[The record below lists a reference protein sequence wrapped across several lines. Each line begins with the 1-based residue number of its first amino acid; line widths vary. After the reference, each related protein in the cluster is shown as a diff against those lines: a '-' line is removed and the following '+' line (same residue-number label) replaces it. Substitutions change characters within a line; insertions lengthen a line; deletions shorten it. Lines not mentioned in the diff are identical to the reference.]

1 MTIAIVVI
9 ISEASGDVSMV
20 IPLMVSVL
28 IGGYVAGFLSE
39 PYDEKMTELRLIP
52 FLRDSQT
59 HETDRRLETAAN
71 VMIASPTI
79 SELEPL
85 ARLKSL
91 VESASNSDYMALPV
105 VSREGHLLGLVSGE
119 GVKKVLAQCSIEVFS
134 NGDRGAMLTDI
145 ADWTGVGEKKAD
157 EAVLLSMTDVMDPSP
172 YTVLADFPLSRLY
185 PIFSKLKIENAVVQD
200 HSGKPVGVVHRTCL
214 IDGNL
219 DYSDNSDFAK
229 VNKLQYRRTSQEG
242 VGRGGKGREGRGT
255 RR

>member
-1 MTIAIVVI
+1 MLGGYTRMTIAIVVFVV
-9 ISEASGDVSMV
+9 EASGDVSMV

-28 IGGYVAGFLSE
+28 MGGYVAGFLSE

-157 EAVLLSMTDVMDPSP
+157 EAVLLSMTEDVMDPSP
-172 YTVLADFPLSRLY
+172 PPRSRTQQCRTTRGS
-185 PIFSKLKIENAVVQD
+185 P
-200 HSGKPVGVVHRTCL
+200 SGWCT
-214 IDGNL
+214 
-219 DYSDNSDFAK
+219 
-229 VNKLQYRRTSQEG
+229 
-242 VGRGGKGREGRGT
+242 GRA
-255 RR
+255 